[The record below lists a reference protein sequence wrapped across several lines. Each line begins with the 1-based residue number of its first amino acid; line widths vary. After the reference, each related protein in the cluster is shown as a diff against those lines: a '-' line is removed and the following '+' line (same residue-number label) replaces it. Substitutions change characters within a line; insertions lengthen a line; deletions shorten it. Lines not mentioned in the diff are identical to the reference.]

1 MRRVFSAIMT
11 YQLLL
16 SLIGFAF
23 VSSITPGPNNMM
35 LMASGANF
43 GLRRSVP
50 HLLGVGLGHSFL
62 IIVLGLGLVKVYEAF
77 PTLQFIM
84 KWGSI
89 AYLLYLSYKIATA
102 APTSPKEPETT
113 GKPLTFF
120 QAAAFQWVNPKGWMM
135 AITAITNYTADE
147 TPLQVL
153 VVALA
158 FMCTNFPAITFWAG
172 LGVQARR
179 FLSTPVRLRIFNV
192 TMALLL
198 VATIIPILT
207 HH

>member
-1 MRRVFSAIMT
+1 MT
-11 YQLLL
+11 YQILL

-50 HLLGVGLGHSFL
+50 HMLGVSLGHSFL

-102 APTSPKEPETT
+102 APASPKQPETK
-113 GKPLTFF
+113 GKPLTFL

-135 AITAITNYTADE
+135 TITAITNYTADE
-147 TPLQVL
+147 TPMQVL
-153 VVALA
+153 VVALV
-158 FMCTNFPAITFWAG
+158 FMCTNLPSITFWAG

-179 FLSTPVRLRIFNV
+179 FLSTPARLRIFNV